1 MQSISASIEGN
12 VLKKAAGLQAAFGVR
27 QITELSVSVTAFLD
41 LAKGDTRVRGE
52 FDRVAARDVR
62 LAISIDP
69 AIALRIFSAGHKAI
83 PYVKIRRRLT

>member
-1 MQSISASIEGN
+1 MSSKR
-12 VLKKAAGLQAAFGVR
+12 LRDCKPRLGVR

-41 LAKGDTRVRGE
+41 LAKGDTRGRGE

-69 AIALRIFSAGHKAI
+69 AIALRIFSARHKAI